1 MSAAFVLITLISQ
14 TAFAQ
19 EPVAWEKEAAQKEI
33 DGMRRYAWALSGK
46 IGDSLKKAPVEDF
59 PAVHAFL
66 RDFHDARKAVDPEQA
81 PSEWKTID
89 VEAVAIRNPNY
100 WAAVYEAAPADPLMM
115 WFHASL
121 HAVNGQVAPTLYSQ
135 LLAAHSPVNTPQKE
149 EMSRLIVSSSRLIM
163 MGEKAVGVGVKLHD
177 QEEYDKSAKVFR
189 DVLSVIPSHS
199 LALYELGNTL
209 KRKDGGAAAQS
220 QFDQAKRVDP
230 FRTEAYQGSF
240 SFDEIQRLSLLR
252 SEAKPAW
259 DKFMQTPPKQDTVE
273 QLERLSSQLQ
283 AAGIH
288 ELGLLVR
295 QLVAAHRE
303 NSHNEDDLQ
312 FIKVSLQSLMPEED
326 FEAVLKGLASK

>member
-1 MSAAFVLITLISQ
+1 M
-14 TAFAQ
+14 
-19 EPVAWEKEAAQKEI
+19 
-33 DGMRRYAWALSGK
+33 
-46 IGDSLKKAPVEDF
+46 
-59 PAVHAFL
+59 
-66 RDFHDARKAVDPEQA
+66 
-81 PSEWKTID
+81 
-89 VEAVAIRNPNY
+89 
-100 WAAVYEAAPADPLMM
+100 
-115 WFHASL
+115 
-121 HAVNGQVAPTLYSQ
+121 
-135 LLAAHSPVNTPQKE
+135 
-149 EMSRLIVSSSRLIM
+149 
-163 MGEKAVGVGVKLHD
+163 
-177 QEEYDKSAKVFR
+177 
-189 DVLSVIPSHS
+189 LSVIPSHS